1 MQAANREVSPQTHCS
16 PQQTSNVLCTL
27 AHFLNTCSCTCCSPA
42 VSHCLQLG
50 RSAAPAAGQKCGT
63 CSGCW
68 GEPRGTCVWPTP
80 GSPPPYRA
88 VTPLFAQRC
97 SVNLR
102 RRVMCVC
109 LAVRWWSGSLP
120 SETGSLP
127 SETFFV
133 VDWFAEL
140 VAGLPYV

>member
-1 MQAANREVSPQTHCS
+1 MQR
-16 PQQTSNVLCTL
+16 
-27 AHFLNTCSCTCCSPA
+27 
-42 VSHCLQLG
+42 LQLG
-50 RSAAPAAGQKCGT
+50 RSAAPAVAAGE
-63 CSGCW
+63 S
-68 GEPRGTCVWPTP
+68 PVAPAS